1 MRFTESHFCLSY
13 TIGVVHAFRVLEFQS
28 ILERLAG
35 FCETGIGA
43 TWALDLKPAFDLPSV
58 ARLQGE
64 TADADEVYNKLSPPG
79 FQGVQDDRGELKRA
93 SKGGVLDGRELYRT
107 GCALRTG
114 RAWKQL
120 LGGQSDVFPHLAPR
134 ADAITEDRK
143 LEEKILD
150 AVQSD
155 GSIPDSASTRLA
167 ELRAKKK
174 QTGIRIQ
181 ERLQQYLSGKTR
193 DLLSDPIFTVRDG
206 RYVLPLKAENRGK
219 IRGIVHDTSAS
230 GQTIYLEPEDVL
242 QLGNSLR
249 ETQGAERTE
258 ENRILGELSKYVG
271 SNYEMLVANLDILAE
286 LDLIFAKAKLGHSM
300 KGVLPKLIGTA
311 SIKVDGGRH
320 PLLDPDKVVPL
331 DLSLATKANV
341 LITGPN
347 TGGKT
352 VAIKAIGLFVL
363 MAQCGMMVPAR
374 EVELGPFTQVWADI
388 GDEQSLQQSLST
400 FSGHIKNIAEALK
413 WAKPG
418 ALALFDE
425 LGAGTDPAEG
435 AALAAAI
442 LKTLDSRG
450 VAILASTHYGELKA
464 FALKNESFVNAAME
478 FDGKTLRPTYRLLMG
493 AIGASHALKIAE
505 RYGIKTE
512 VVEEAKVN
520 LGDQHLEL
528 ADMMQRLE
536 TAQKLARVAQSE
548 ADRRADEIRVT
559 EQRLAKKLK
568 EAEDSAKRANERAS
582 EAIESGLRELRLEAA
597 DIFEQLKKAPQSPT
611 ANANVR
617 EKLALVQ
624 EKGNRLARNFKQ
636 PPRHSEKPAPRLILG
651 DSVRMSGLAQTGIVM
666 AVEGKDVTVQ
676 MGAMRMTVLAH
687 RLEKVVAPMREAR
700 QNKLSF
706 QKSLHTSTEL
716 HLRHMRAEEAIQ
728 ELDKFIDDAVLAGH
742 SQVRIV
748 HGKGE
753 GVLRKI
759 TQETLKKHAH
769 VRDHRDGEA
778 TEGGQGVTIAVL
790 K

>member
-1 MRFTESHFCLSY
+1 M
-13 TIGVVHAFRVLEFQS
+13 HALRVLEFQS
-28 ILERLAG
+28 ILERLAS

-43 TWALDLKPAFDLPSV
+43 ASARELKPTFDPLEV
-58 ARLQGE
+58 ARLLGE

-79 FQGVQDDRGELKRA
+79 FAGVQDDRAELKRA
-93 SKGGVLDGRELYRT
+93 AKGGILDGRELYRT
-107 GCALRTG
+107 GSALRTA
-114 RAWKQL
+114 RAWKHL
-120 LGGQSDVFPHLAPR
+120 LGGQNEQFPHLTLR
-134 ADAITEDRK
+134 VDALGEDRR

-150 AVQSD
+150 SVNSD
-155 GSIPDSASTRLA
+155 GSIPDHASSRLT
-167 ELRAKKK
+167 ELRTKKK
-174 QTGIRIQ
+174 QTGVRIQ

-193 DLLSDPIFTVRDG
+193 ELLSDPIFTVRDG

-249 ETQGAERTE
+249 EVEVAERTE

-271 SNYEMLVANLDILAE
+271 ANYDMLVANIELLTE
-286 LDLIFAKAKLGHSM
+286 LDLIFAKTKLGHSM
-300 KGVLPKLIGTA
+300 RGVLPILIGQGR
-311 SIKVDGGRH
+311 IKVDGGRH
-320 PLLDPDKVVPL
+320 PLLDPEKVVPL
-331 DLSLATKANV
+331 DLCVSTGANV

-363 MAQCGMMVPAR
+363 MAQSGMMVPAR
-374 EVELGPFTQVWADI
+374 EVELGPFTQIWADI

-418 ALALFDE
+418 SLALFDE

-442 LKTLDSRG
+442 LRTLDQRQ

-464 FALKNESFVNAAME
+464 FALKNDSFVNAAME
-478 FDGKTLRPTYRLLMG
+478 FDGKSLRPTYRLLMG
-493 AIGASHALKIAE
+493 AIGASHALRIAE
-505 RYGIKTE
+505 RYGIKAE
-512 VVEEAKVN
+512 VVEEARVN

-528 ADMMQRLE
+528 AEMMQQLE
-536 TAQKLARVAQSE
+536 TAQKMARVAQSE
-548 ADRRADEIRVT
+548 ADRRSEELRNT

-568 EAEDSAKRANERAS
+568 EAEDSAKRANERAND
-582 EAIESGLRELRLEAA
+582 AIESGMRELRLEAA
-597 DIFEQLKKAPQSPT
+597 DIFDQLKKVPHNPT
-611 ANANVR
+611 AHAHAR
-617 EKLALVQ
+617 ERLALLQ
-624 EKGNRLARNFKQ
+624 SKGDRLARNFKQ
-636 PPRHSEKPAPRLILG
+636 PQRSVDKPLPKLNIG
-651 DSVRMSGLAQTGIVM
+651 DSVKMSGLAQTGTVLSI
-666 AVEGKDVTVQ
+666 EGKEVTVQ
-676 MGAMRMTVLAH
+676 MGPMRMTVAVH
-687 RLEKVVAPMREAR
+687 RLEKTHAPLREAR
-700 QNKLSF
+700 LNKLSL
-706 QKSLHTSTEL
+706 QKTLHTSTEI
-716 HLRHMRAEEAIQ
+716 HLRHMRAEDAIQ

-742 SQVRIV
+742 NQVRIV

-759 TQETLKKHAH
+759 TQETLRKHPH
-769 VRDHRDGEA
+769 VREHRDGEA